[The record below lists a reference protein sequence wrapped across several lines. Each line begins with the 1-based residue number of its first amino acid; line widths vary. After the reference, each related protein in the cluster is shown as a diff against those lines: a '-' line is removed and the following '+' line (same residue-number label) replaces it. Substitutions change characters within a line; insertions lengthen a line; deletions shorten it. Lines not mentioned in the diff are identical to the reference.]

1 MRADVVDSS
10 AGFMTAAHLLGDRVS
25 SQQWCYQESP
35 MEHPYSRPT
44 PQRIVKRDGEFP
56 DIIRLGD
63 PHSPWRDIYHL
74 LLTISWTGF
83 VAILLVVYL
92 LINGVFATAYWLG
105 QDAIANA
112 DANSFLDAFFFSVQ
126 TMASIGY
133 GAMYPQTDYANFL
146 VVLESFIGLLF
157 IATATGVVF
166 ARFSVPTARIMFSNY
181 ALIAPFN
188 GTPCL
193 MFRTANQRRNR
204 ILEAQLWVTLVR
216 DEFTKEGD
224 SFRRFYDLELIR
236 AHTPLF
242 ALTWTALHPIN
253 ENSPLYGASPES
265 LRREHAEII
274 VIITGIDENLS
285 QTIHARHSFVAD
297 EVLWNFRFK
306 DVLGW
311 TRDGRRAIN
320 FNNFDKVYRVD
331 PQNGYV
337 LTQEPFEDTAPS
349 KPSPARRDKNS
360 E

>member
-1 MRADVVDSS
+1 MDN
-10 AGFMTAAHLLGDRVS
+10 
-25 SQQWCYQESP
+25 
-35 MEHPYSRPT
+35 HPYSRPT

-63 PHSPWRDIYHL
+63 PHSPWRDLYHL
-74 LLTISWTGF
+74 LQTISWSGF
-83 VAILLVVYL
+83 VAVLLMAYLLVNAAFAVAYL
-92 LINGVFATAYWLG
+92 LGG
-105 QDAIANA
+105 DAIANA
-112 DANSFLDAFFFSVQ
+112 DPNSFLDAFFFSVQ

-146 VVLESFIGLLF
+146 VVAESFVGLLF
-157 IATATGVVF
+157 IAMATGMIF
-166 ARFSVPTARIMFSNY
+166 ARFSVPTARILFSHY

-188 GTPCL
+188 GSPCL
-193 MFRTANQRRNR
+193 MFRTANKRRNR

-224 SFRRFYDLELIR
+224 LFRRFYDLELIR

-253 ENSPLYGASPES
+253 EKSPLYGATPES

-297 EVLWNFRFK
+297 EILWNFRFK

-331 PQNGYV
+331 PVNGYA
-337 LTQEPFEDTAPS
+337 LTQEPFEDSAPS
-349 KPSPARRDKNS
+349 KSAPARRGKSS